1 MGQRINICCLSE
13 MTAAATRLLA
23 AVKNSAGHNEI
34 EGDVRKDANYLIMQ
48 QKPSLTI

>member
-1 MGQRINICCLSE
+1 MGQRINSCCLSE
-13 MTAAATRLLA
+13 MTAVVMRLLA

-34 EGDVRKDANYLIMQ
+34 EDDVRKGINYLIMQ